1 MFDKLEDLLIRFEEI
16 MGELHEPTVT
26 NNQERFRKLMKEQS
40 DLTPIVDAYTEYKKC
55 KQDIEDSLS
64 MLEEEKDEEMRE
76 MIKETLNDSKKRVEE
91 LEQELKILL
100 LPKDPNDDK
109 NVIVE
114 IRAGAGG
121 DEAALFAGSVTNI
134 SAFNLG
140 SILGGVVKVGGI
152 GFLVDKYG
160 ESINSA
166 INSVMMKEGAGTN
179 YATKVVPIVSI
190 GNSGYIGAAQVI
202 GDADQVAKVEAVG
215 QLEIS
220 WNDKLF
226 RIKGLIPMD
235 SKNPTSFSRV
245 QGVGVS
251 AVIDVRV

>member
-1 MFDKLEDLLIRFEEI
+1 MHI
-16 MGELHEPTVT
+16 
-26 NNQERFRKLMKEQS
+26 
-40 DLTPIVDAYTEYKKC
+40 
-55 KQDIEDSLS
+55 
-64 MLEEEKDEEMRE
+64 
-76 MIKETLNDSKKRVEE
+76 KRVGVA
-91 LEQELKILL
+91 LM
-100 LPKDPNDDK
+100 
-109 NVIVE
+109 
-114 IRAGAGG
+114 
-121 DEAALFAGSVTNI
+121 AAAMIGTGVFSGV
-134 SAFNLG
+134 SASGLG
-140 SILGGVVKVGGI
+140 RILGGIVKVGGI

-160 ESINSA
+160 ESLNSA

-190 GNSGYIGAAQVI
+190 GNRGYIGAAQVI
-202 GDADQVAKVEAVG
+202 GDADQVEKVEAVG

-220 WNDKLF
+220 WNNKLF

>member
-1 MFDKLEDLLIRFEEI
+1 MHI
-16 MGELHEPTVT
+16 
-26 NNQERFRKLMKEQS
+26 
-40 DLTPIVDAYTEYKKC
+40 
-55 KQDIEDSLS
+55 
-64 MLEEEKDEEMRE
+64 
-76 MIKETLNDSKKRVEE
+76 KRVGVA
-91 LEQELKILL
+91 LM
-100 LPKDPNDDK
+100 
-109 NVIVE
+109 
-114 IRAGAGG
+114 
-121 DEAALFAGSVTNI
+121 AAAMIGTGVFSGV
-134 SAFNLG
+134 SASGLG
-140 SILGGVVKVGGI
+140 NILGGIVKVGGI

-160 ESINSA
+160 ESLNSA

-190 GNSGYIGAAQVI
+190 GNRGYIGAAQVI
-202 GDADQVAKVEAVG
+202 GDADQVEKVEAVG

-220 WNDKLF
+220 WNNKLF

>member
-1 MFDKLEDLLIRFEEI
+1 MYEGGIDY
-16 MGELHEPTVT
+16 
-26 NNQERFRKLMKEQS
+26 
-40 DLTPIVDAYTEYKKC
+40 AYKK
-55 KQDIEDSLS
+55 SWS
-64 MLEEEKDEEMRE
+64 R
-76 MIKETLNDSKKRVEE
+76 
-91 LEQELKILL
+91 
-100 LPKDPNDDK
+100 PY
-109 NVIVE
+109 
-114 IRAGAGG
+114 GG
-121 DEAALFAGSVTNI
+121 CHDWYRCVFRGFSG
-134 SAFNLG
+134 LG
-140 SILGGVVKVGGI
+140 SILGGIVKVGGI

-160 ESINSA
+160 ESLNSA

-190 GNSGYIGAAQVI
+190 GNRGYIGAAQVI
-202 GDADQVAKVEAVG
+202 GDADQVEKVEAVG

-220 WNDKLF
+220 WNNKLF

>member
-1 MFDKLEDLLIRFEEI
+1 MHI
-16 MGELHEPTVT
+16 
-26 NNQERFRKLMKEQS
+26 
-40 DLTPIVDAYTEYKKC
+40 
-55 KQDIEDSLS
+55 
-64 MLEEEKDEEMRE
+64 
-76 MIKETLNDSKKRVEE
+76 KRVGVA
-91 LEQELKILL
+91 LM
-100 LPKDPNDDK
+100 
-109 NVIVE
+109 
-114 IRAGAGG
+114 
-121 DEAALFAGSVTNI
+121 AAAMIGTGVFSGV
-134 SAFNLG
+134 SASGLG
-140 SILGGVVKVGGI
+140 SIHGGIVKVGGI

-160 ESINSA
+160 ESLNSA

-190 GNSGYIGAAQVI
+190 GNRGYIGAAQVI
-202 GDADQVAKVEAVG
+202 GDADQVEKVEAVG

-220 WNDKLF
+220 WNNKLF

>member
-1 MFDKLEDLLIRFEEI
+1 MNMKRAAVSLL
-16 MGELHEPTVT
+16 
-26 NNQERFRKLMKEQS
+26 
-40 DLTPIVDAYTEYKKC
+40 AAA
-55 KQDIEDSLS
+55 
-64 MLEEEKDEEMRE
+64 
-76 MIKETLNDSKKRVEE
+76 MIG
-91 LEQELKILL
+91 
-100 LPKDPNDDK
+100 
-109 NVIVE
+109 
-114 IRAGAGG
+114 AGAIS
-121 DEAALFAGSVTNI
+121 SV

-140 SILGGVVKVGGI
+140 SVLGGVVKVGGI
-152 GFLVDKYG
+152 GYLVDRYS
-160 ESINSA
+160 EQLNSA
-166 INSVMMKEGAGTN
+166 INSIMMKEGAGTN

-202 GDADQVAKVEAVG
+202 GDADQVEKVEAVG

-235 SKNPTSFSRV
+235 SKNPLSFSRV

>member
-1 MFDKLEDLLIRFEEI
+1 MKLKRLAVCVLAASLLGTGAV
-16 MGELHEPTVT
+16 M
-26 NNQERFRKLMKEQS
+26 
-40 DLTPIVDAYTEYKKC
+40 
-55 KQDIEDSLS
+55 
-64 MLEEEKDEEMRE
+64 
-76 MIKETLNDSKKRVEE
+76 
-91 LEQELKILL
+91 
-100 LPKDPNDDK
+100 
-109 NVIVE
+109 NV
-114 IRAGAGG
+114 
-121 DEAALFAGSVTNI
+121 

-140 SILGGVVKVGGI
+140 SVLGGVVKVGGI
-152 GFLVDKYG
+152 GFLVSKYG

-202 GDADQVAKVEAVG
+202 GDADRVEKVKAVG
-215 QLEIS
+215 QLEVS

-235 SKNPTSFSRV
+235 STNPSSFSRV

>member
-1 MFDKLEDLLIRFEEI
+1 
-16 MGELHEPTVT
+16 
-26 NNQERFRKLMKEQS
+26 
-40 DLTPIVDAYTEYKKC
+40 
-55 KQDIEDSLS
+55 
-64 MLEEEKDEEMRE
+64 
-76 MIKETLNDSKKRVEE
+76 MIG
-91 LEQELKILL
+91 
-100 LPKDPNDDK
+100 
-109 NVIVE
+109 
-114 IRAGAGG
+114 AGAVT
-121 DEAALFAGSVTNI
+121 SV

-152 GFLVDKYG
+152 GYLVDRFSG
-160 ESINSA
+160 QLNSA

-202 GDADQVAKVEAVG
+202 GDADQVEQVEAVG
-215 QLEIS
+215 QLEVS

-226 RIKGLIPMD
+226 RIKGLIPMN
-235 SKNPTSFSRV
+235 SKNPANFSRV

>member
-1 MFDKLEDLLIRFEEI
+1 MKLKRLAVCALAACMLGTGAMI
-16 MGELHEPTVT
+16 HA
-26 NNQERFRKLMKEQS
+26 
-40 DLTPIVDAYTEYKKC
+40 DAF
-55 KQDIEDSLS
+55 SL
-64 MLEEEKDEEMRE
+64 
-76 MIKETLNDSKKRVEE
+76 
-91 LEQELKILL
+91 
-100 LPKDPNDDK
+100 
-109 NVIVE
+109 
-114 IRAGAGG
+114 
-121 DEAALFAGSVTNI
+121 GSV
-134 SAFNLG
+134 
-140 SILGGVVKVGGI
+140 LGGVAKVGGI
-152 GFLVDKYG
+152 GFLVSKYG

-202 GDADQVAKVEAVG
+202 GDADQVEKVEAVG

-226 RIKGLIPMD
+226 RIKGMIPMD
-235 SKNPTSFSRV
+235 SVNPASFSRV

>member
-1 MFDKLEDLLIRFEEI
+1 MKLKRLAVCVLAASLLGTGAV
-16 MGELHEPTVT
+16 M
-26 NNQERFRKLMKEQS
+26 
-40 DLTPIVDAYTEYKKC
+40 
-55 KQDIEDSLS
+55 
-64 MLEEEKDEEMRE
+64 
-76 MIKETLNDSKKRVEE
+76 
-91 LEQELKILL
+91 
-100 LPKDPNDDK
+100 
-109 NVIVE
+109 NV
-114 IRAGAGG
+114 
-121 DEAALFAGSVTNI
+121 

-140 SILGGVVKVGGI
+140 SVLGGVVKVGGI
-152 GFLVDKYG
+152 GFLVSKYG

-190 GNSGYIGAAQVI
+190 GNNGYIGAAQVI
-202 GDADQVAKVEAVG
+202 GDADQVEKVKAVG
-215 QLEIS
+215 QLEVS

-235 SKNPTSFSRV
+235 STNLSSFSRV

>member
-1 MFDKLEDLLIRFEEI
+1 MHI
-16 MGELHEPTVT
+16 
-26 NNQERFRKLMKEQS
+26 
-40 DLTPIVDAYTEYKKC
+40 
-55 KQDIEDSLS
+55 
-64 MLEEEKDEEMRE
+64 
-76 MIKETLNDSKKRVEE
+76 KRVGVA
-91 LEQELKILL
+91 LM
-100 LPKDPNDDK
+100 
-109 NVIVE
+109 
-114 IRAGAGG
+114 
-121 DEAALFAGSVTNI
+121 AAAMIGTGVFSGV
-134 SAFNLG
+134 SASGLG
-140 SILGGVVKVGGI
+140 SSLGGIVKVGGI

-160 ESINSA
+160 ESLNSA

-190 GNSGYIGAAQVI
+190 GNRGYIGAAQVI
-202 GDADQVAKVEAVG
+202 GDADQVEKVEAVG

-220 WNDKLF
+220 WNNKLF

>member
-1 MFDKLEDLLIRFEEI
+1 MHI
-16 MGELHEPTVT
+16 
-26 NNQERFRKLMKEQS
+26 
-40 DLTPIVDAYTEYKKC
+40 
-55 KQDIEDSLS
+55 
-64 MLEEEKDEEMRE
+64 
-76 MIKETLNDSKKRVEE
+76 KRVGVA
-91 LEQELKILL
+91 LMAAAMIGTGVFSGVSASGL
-100 LPKDPNDDK
+100 
-109 NVIVE
+109 
-114 IRAGAGG
+114 GG
-121 DEAALFAGSVTNI
+121 
-134 SAFNLG
+134 
-140 SILGGVVKVGGI
+140 ILGGIVKVGGI

-160 ESINSA
+160 ESLNSA

-190 GNSGYIGAAQVI
+190 GNRGYIGAAQVI
-202 GDADQVAKVEAVG
+202 GDADQVEKVEAVG

-220 WNDKLF
+220 WNNKLF

>member
-1 MFDKLEDLLIRFEEI
+1 
-16 MGELHEPTVT
+16 
-26 NNQERFRKLMKEQS
+26 MK
-40 DLTPIVDAYTEYKKC
+40 
-55 KQDIEDSLS
+55 
-64 MLEEEKDEEMRE
+64 M
-76 MIKETLNDSKKRVEE
+76 KRLAVCA
-91 LEQELKILL
+91 L
-100 LPKDPNDDK
+100 
-109 NVIVE
+109 
-114 IRAGAGG
+114 ASAM
-121 DEAALFAGSVTNI
+121 LFAGSVTNI

-220 WNDKLF
+220 WT
-226 RIKGLIPMD
+226 
-235 SKNPTSFSRV
+235 TSCSESRGSF
-245 QGVGVS
+245 QWTARTLLRS
-251 AVIDVRV
+251 AVFRALAFPLSLMSEYNGGIDL

>member
-1 MFDKLEDLLIRFEEI
+1 MHI
-16 MGELHEPTVT
+16 
-26 NNQERFRKLMKEQS
+26 
-40 DLTPIVDAYTEYKKC
+40 
-55 KQDIEDSLS
+55 
-64 MLEEEKDEEMRE
+64 
-76 MIKETLNDSKKRVEE
+76 KRVGVA
-91 LEQELKILL
+91 LM
-100 LPKDPNDDK
+100 
-109 NVIVE
+109 
-114 IRAGAGG
+114 
-121 DEAALFAGSVTNI
+121 AAAMIGTGVFSGV
-134 SAFNLG
+134 SASGLD
-140 SILGGVVKVGGI
+140 SILGGIVKVGGI

-160 ESINSA
+160 ESLNSA

-190 GNSGYIGAAQVI
+190 GNRGYIGAAQVI
-202 GDADQVAKVEAVG
+202 GDADQVEKVEAVG

-220 WNDKLF
+220 WNNKLF

>member
-1 MFDKLEDLLIRFEEI
+1 
-16 MGELHEPTVT
+16 
-26 NNQERFRKLMKEQS
+26 MK
-40 DLTPIVDAYTEYKKC
+40 
-55 KQDIEDSLS
+55 
-64 MLEEEKDEEMRE
+64 M
-76 MIKETLNDSKKRVEE
+76 KRLAVCA
-91 LEQELKILL
+91 L
-100 LPKDPNDDK
+100 
-109 NVIVE
+109 
-114 IRAGAGG
+114 ASAM
-121 DEAALFAGSVTNI
+121 LFAGSVTNI

-140 SILGGVVKVGGI
+140 SIL
-152 GFLVDKYG
+152 